1 MMRMKNVMRTGVVV
15 VVVFLTSII
24 GMVFSSKA
32 VLATTSADST
42 FSQLIREID
51 CSHTV
56 YSRAVGQVNDAECDV
71 FAPKYDYSV
80 IKDNGYPVIYGV
92 YDAVHTVINPMTG
105 VHRLA
110 VELAGR
116 TFVLGVDPELTV
128 NGNAWVL
135 DLSNWPNTHP
145 GDTTLVI
152 ERGKTYLGE
161 IVSST
166 RAYGS
171 ALQINHAVPFTITI
185 PPRILPSTPP
195 VIPSSPAIPAVSAAA
210 TGIKSGKDLA
220 NTGANMWFMVI
231 AALGMIIIAFILLIR
246 NRRGGSH
253 EP

>member
-1 MMRMKNVMRTGVVV
+1 MRMKNIMRTGAV
-15 VVVFLTSII
+15 VVVFLTAMISVI
-24 GMVFSSKA
+24 FSSKA
-32 VLATTSADST
+32 ALATTSADST

-56 YSRAVGQVNDAECDV
+56 YSRAVSQVNDVECDV
-71 FAPKYDYSV
+71 FAPKYDHSV

-92 YDAVHTVINPMTG
+92 YDAVHTVIDPVTG
-105 VHRLA
+105 AHQLA
-110 VELAGR
+110 IEFAGR
-116 TFVLGVDPELTV
+116 VFVLGVDPELTV

-161 IVSST
+161 ITSST

-185 PPRILPSTPP
+185 PPRILPPTPP

-231 AALGMIIIAFILLIR
+231 AASGMIIIAFILLIR
-246 NRRGGSH
+246 NRRGGGH

>member
-1 MMRMKNVMRTGVVV
+1 MMRMKNVMRTGAI
-15 VVVFLTSII
+15 VVVFLTAII
-24 GMVFSSKA
+24 GVVFNSKA
-32 VLATTSADST
+32 ALATTSADST

-56 YSRAVGQVNDAECDV
+56 YSRAVGQVNDVECDV
-71 FAPKYDYSV
+71 FAPKYDHSV

-92 YDAVHTVINPMTG
+92 YDAVHTVIDPVTG
-105 VHRLA
+105 VHKLA
-110 VELAGR
+110 IKFAGR
-116 TFVLGVDPELTV
+116 MFTLGVDPELTV

-135 DLSNWPNTHP
+135 DLSKWPKMHP

-161 IVSST
+161 IASST
-166 RAYGS
+166 QAYGS

-195 VIPSSPAIPAVSAAA
+195 VIPPAVPDVSAAA

-220 NTGANMWFMVI
+220 NTGANMWFIVI
-231 AALGMIIIAFILLIR
+231 AASGMIIIAFILLIR

>member
-1 MMRMKNVMRTGVVV
+1 MMRMKNVIRAGAV

-24 GMVFSSKA
+24 SVVFNSKA
-32 VLATTSADST
+32 ALATTSADST

-56 YSRAVGQVNDAECDV
+56 YSRAVGQVNDVECDV
-71 FAPKYDYSV
+71 FAPKYDHSV
-80 IKDNGYPVIYGV
+80 IKDNGYPVIYGA
-92 YDAVHTVINPMTG
+92 YDAVHTVIDPATG
-105 VHRLA
+105 VHQLA
-110 VELAGR
+110 IEFAGR
-116 TFVLGVDPELTV
+116 VFVLGVDPELTV

-161 IVSST
+161 ITSST

-185 PPRILPSTPP
+185 PPRILPPTPP
-195 VIPSSPAIPAVSAAA
+195 VIPSSPAVPVVSAA
-210 TGIKSGKDLA
+210 TTDVKPGKDLA
-220 NTGANMWFMVI
+220 NTGANVWFMVM

-246 NRRGGSH
+246 NRRGGGH

>member
-1 MMRMKNVMRTGVVV
+1 MMRMKNIMRTGAV
-15 VVVFLTSII
+15 VVVFLTAII
-24 GMVFSSKA
+24 GVVFNSKA
-32 VLATTSADST
+32 ALATTSADST

-56 YSRAVGQVNDAECDV
+56 YSRAVGQVNDVECDV
-71 FAPKYDYSV
+71 FAPKYDHSV
-80 IKDNGYPVIYGV
+80 IKDNGYPVIYGA
-92 YDAVHTVINPMTG
+92 YDAVHTVIDSVTG
-105 VHRLA
+105 VHQLA
-110 VELAGR
+110 VEFAGR
-116 TFVLGVDPELTV
+116 VFVLGVDPELTV

-161 IVSST
+161 ITSST

-171 ALQINHAVPFTITI
+171 ALQINHAVPFTVTI
-185 PPRILPSTPP
+185 PPRILPPAAP
-195 VIPSSPAIPAVSAAA
+195 VIPPAPAVPVVSAV
-210 TGIKSGKDLA
+210 IKDVKSSKKLA
-220 NTGANMWFMVI
+220 NTGVNMWFIVI
-231 AALGMIIIAFILLIR
+231 AASGMIIIAFILLIR

>member
-1 MMRMKNVMRTGVVV
+1 MRTGAVA
-15 VVVFLTSII
+15 VVFLTAII
-24 GMVFSSKA
+24 GVVFNSKA
-32 VLATTSADST
+32 ALATTSADST

-71 FAPKYDYSV
+71 FAPKYDHSV

-92 YDAVHTVINPMTG
+92 YDAVHTVIDPVTG
-105 VHRLA
+105 VHQLA
-110 VELAGR
+110 VEFAGR
-116 TFVLGVDPELTV
+116 VFVLGVDPELTV

-161 IVSST
+161 ITSST

-195 VIPSSPAIPAVSAAA
+195 VIPPAVPDVSAAA

-231 AALGMIIIAFILLIR
+231 TALGMIIIAFILLIR

>member
-1 MMRMKNVMRTGVVV
+1 MMRMKNIMRTGAV
-15 VVVFLTSII
+15 VVVFLTAII
-24 GMVFSSKA
+24 GVVFNSKA
-32 VLATTSADST
+32 ALATTSADST

-56 YSRAVGQVNDAECDV
+56 YSRAVGQVNDVECDV
-71 FAPKYDYSV
+71 FAPKYDHSV
-80 IKDNGYPVIYGV
+80 IKDNGYPVIYGA
-92 YDAVHTVINPMTG
+92 YDAVHTVIDSVTG
-105 VHRLA
+105 VHQLA
-110 VELAGR
+110 VEFAGR
-116 TFVLGVDPELTV
+116 VFVLGVDPELTV

-161 IVSST
+161 ITSST

-171 ALQINHAVPFTITI
+171 ALQINHAVPFTVTI
-185 PPRILPSTPP
+185 PPRILPPAAP
-195 VIPSSPAIPAVSAAA
+195 VIPPAPAVPVVSAV
-210 TGIKSGKDLA
+210 IKDVKSSKKLA
-220 NTGANMWFMVI
+220 NTGVNMRFIVI
-231 AALGMIIIAFILLIR
+231 AASGMIIIAFILLIR

>member
-1 MMRMKNVMRTGVVV
+1 MMRMKNIMKTGAV
-15 VVVFLTSII
+15 VVVFLTAII
-24 GMVFSSKA
+24 GVVFNSKA
-32 VLATTSADST
+32 TLATTSADST

-71 FAPKYDYSV
+71 FAPKYDHSV

-92 YDAVHTVINPMTG
+92 YDAVHTVIDPVTG
-105 VHRLA
+105 VHQLA
-110 VELAGR
+110 VEFDGR
-116 TFVLGVDPELTV
+116 VFVLGVDPELTV

-161 IVSST
+161 ITSST

-195 VIPSSPAIPAVSAAA
+195 VIPPAVPDVSAAA

>member
-1 MMRMKNVMRTGVVV
+1 MMRMKNIMRTGAV
-15 VVVFLTSII
+15 VVVFLTAMI
-24 GMVFSSKA
+24 GVIFSSKA
-32 VLATTSADST
+32 ALATTSADST

-56 YSRAVGQVNDAECDV
+56 YNRAVGQVNDVECDV

-92 YDAVHTVINPMTG
+92 YDAVHTVIDPVTG
-105 VHRLA
+105 VHQLA
-110 VELAGR
+110 VEFAGR
-116 TFVLGVDPELTV
+116 VFVLGVDPELTV

-161 IVSST
+161 IASST
-166 RAYGS
+166 QAYGS

-185 PPRILPSTPP
+185 PPRILPPMPP
-195 VIPSSPAIPAVSAAA
+195 VIPPAPAVPIVSAAA
-210 TGIKSGKDLA
+210 TDVKPGKDLA
-220 NTGANMWFMVI
+220 NTGANMWLMVM

>member
-1 MMRMKNVMRTGVVV
+1 MRTGAV
-15 VVVFLTSII
+15 VVVFLTAII
-24 GMVFSSKA
+24 GVVFNSKA
-32 VLATTSADST
+32 ALATTSADST

-56 YSRAVGQVNDAECDV
+56 YSRAVGQVNDVECDV
-71 FAPKYDYSV
+71 FAPKYDHSV

-92 YDAVHTVINPMTG
+92 YDAVHTVIDPVTG
-105 VHRLA
+105 VHKLA
-110 VELAGR
+110 IKFAGR
-116 TFVLGVDPELTV
+116 MFTLGVDPELTV

-161 IVSST
+161 ITSST

-195 VIPSSPAIPAVSAAA
+195 VIPPAVPDVSAAA

-231 AALGMIIIAFILLIR
+231 TALGMIIIAFILLIR

>member
-1 MMRMKNVMRTGVVV
+1 M
-15 VVVFLTSII
+15 I
-24 GMVFSSKA
+24 GMNNKTRIVAANAVFITTIVGVIFNSEVTRA
-32 VLATTSADST
+32 MTSAGST
-42 FSQLIREID
+42 FSQVIRELD
-51 CSHTV
+51 CSHTT
-56 YSRAVGQVNDAECDV
+56 YSKAVGQVNDVECDV
-71 FAPKYDYSV
+71 FAPKYEHSV
-80 IKDNGYPVIYGV
+80 IKDNGYPVIYGA
-92 YDAVHTVINPMTG
+92 YDAVHTVIDPVTG
-105 VHRLA
+105 VHQLA
-110 VELAGR
+110 VEFAGR
-116 TFVLGVDPELTV
+116 VFVLGVDPELTV

-161 IVSST
+161 ITSST

-195 VIPSSPAIPAVSAAA
+195 VIPPAVPDVSAAA

-231 AALGMIIIAFILLIR
+231 TALGMIIIAFILLIR
-246 NRRGGSH
+246 NRRGGGH
-253 EP
+253 GP

>member
-1 MMRMKNVMRTGVVV
+1 MKMKNRIRTGI
-15 VVVFLTSII
+15 VVVFLTVII
-24 GMVFSSKA
+24 GVVFSSKVA
-32 VLATTSADST
+32 LATTSADST
-42 FSQLIREID
+42 FSQVIRELD
-51 CSHTV
+51 CSHTT
-56 YSRAVGQVNDAECDV
+56 YSKAVGQVNDAECDV
-71 FAPKYDYSV
+71 FAPKYDHSL

-145 GDTTLVI
+145 GDTTLVL

-161 IVSST
+161 ITSLT
-166 RAYGS
+166 QAYGS
-171 ALQINHAVPFTITI
+171 AQQISHAVPFTITI
-185 PPRILPSTPP
+185 PPMILPPKPPAIPSTPTIP
-195 VIPSSPAIPAVSAAA
+195 VIPVTVAQVKSS
-210 TGIKSGKDLA
+210 KNLA
-220 NTGANMWFMVI
+220 NTGANMWLILVT
-231 AALGMIIIAFILLIR
+231 ASGMIIIAFILLIR
-246 NRRGGSH
+246 NRRGGGH

>member
-1 MMRMKNVMRTGVVV
+1 MMRMKNIIRTGAV
-15 VVVFLTSII
+15 VVVFLTAMI
-24 GMVFSSKA
+24 GVILNSKVA
-32 VLATTSADST
+32 LATTSADST

-56 YSRAVGQVNDAECDV
+56 YSRAVGQVNDVECDV
-71 FAPKYDYSV
+71 FAPKYDHSV

-92 YDAVHTVINPMTG
+92 YDAVHTVIDPVTG
-105 VHRLA
+105 VHKLA
-110 VELAGR
+110 IKFAGR
-116 TFVLGVDPELTV
+116 MFTLGVDPELTV
-128 NGNAWVL
+128 NGNAWIL
-135 DLSNWPNTHP
+135 DLSKWSKMHP

-161 IVSST
+161 ITSST

-171 ALQINHAVPFTITI
+171 ALQINHAVPFIITI
-185 PPRILPSTPP
+185 PPRILLSTPP
-195 VIPSSPAIPAVSAAA
+195 VIPPAVPDVSAAA

>member
-1 MMRMKNVMRTGVVV
+1 MRMKNIMKTGAV
-15 VVVFLTSII
+15 VVVFLTAII
-24 GMVFSSKA
+24 GVVFNSKA
-32 VLATTSADST
+32 TLATTSADST

-71 FAPKYDYSV
+71 FAPKYDHSV

-92 YDAVHTVINPMTG
+92 YDAVHTVIDPVTG
-105 VHRLA
+105 VHQLA
-110 VELAGR
+110 VEFAGR
-116 TFVLGVDPELTV
+116 VFVLGVDPELTV

-161 IVSST
+161 ITSST

-195 VIPSSPAIPAVSAAA
+195 VIPPAVPAVSAAA

-246 NRRGGSH
+246 NRRGGGH

>member
-1 MMRMKNVMRTGVVV
+1 
-15 VVVFLTSII
+15 
-24 GMVFSSKA
+24 
-32 VLATTSADST
+32 
-42 FSQLIREID
+42 
-51 CSHTV
+51 
-56 YSRAVGQVNDAECDV
+56 
-71 FAPKYDYSV
+71 
-80 IKDNGYPVIYGV
+80 
-92 YDAVHTVINPMTG
+92 MTG
-105 VHRLA
+105 AHQLA
-110 VELAGR
+110 IEFAGR
-116 TFVLGVDPELTV
+116 AFVLGVDPELTV

-161 IVSST
+161 ITSST

-185 PPRILPSTPP
+185 PPRTLPPTPP
-195 VIPSSPAIPAVSAAA
+195 VIPSSPAVPAVSAVA

-220 NTGANMWFMVI
+220 NTGANMWFMVMV
-231 AALGMIIIAFILLIR
+231 ALGMIIIAFILLIR

>member
-1 MMRMKNVMRTGVVV
+1 MKMKNIIRTGVVV
-15 VVVFLTSII
+15 VFLTVII

-32 VLATTSADST
+32 ALAITSADST
-42 FSQLIREID
+42 FSQVIREID

-56 YSRAVGQVNDAECDV
+56 YSRAVGQVNDVECDV
-71 FAPKYDYSV
+71 FAPKYDHSV

-92 YDAVHTVINPMTG
+92 YDAVHTVIDPVTG
-105 VHRLA
+105 VHQLA
-110 VELAGR
+110 VEFAGR
-116 TFVLGVDPELTV
+116 VFVLGVDPELTV

-161 IVSST
+161 ITSST

-195 VIPSSPAIPAVSAAA
+195 VIPPAVPDVSAAA
-210 TGIKSGKDLA
+210 TDIKSGKDLA

-231 AALGMIIIAFILLIR
+231 TALGMIIIAFILLIR

>member
-1 MMRMKNVMRTGVVV
+1 MRMKNIMRTGAV
-15 VVVFLTSII
+15 VVVFLTAII
-24 GMVFSSKA
+24 GVVFNSKA
-32 VLATTSADST
+32 ALATTSADST

-56 YSRAVGQVNDAECDV
+56 YSRAVGQVNDVECDV
-71 FAPKYDYSV
+71 FAPKYDHSV
-80 IKDNGYPVIYGV
+80 IKDNGYPVIYGA
-92 YDAVHTVINPMTG
+92 YDAVHTVIDSVTG
-105 VHRLA
+105 VHQLA
-110 VELAGR
+110 VEFAGR
-116 TFVLGVDPELTV
+116 VFVLGVDPELTV

-161 IVSST
+161 ITSST

-171 ALQINHAVPFTITI
+171 ALQINHAVPFTVTI
-185 PPRILPSTPP
+185 PPRILPPAAP
-195 VIPSSPAIPAVSAAA
+195 VIPPAPAVPVVSAV
-210 TGIKSGKDLA
+210 IKDVKSSKKLA
-220 NTGANMWFMVI
+220 NTGVNMWFIVI
-231 AALGMIIIAFILLIR
+231 AASGMIIIAFILLIR

>member
-1 MMRMKNVMRTGVVV
+1 MMRMKNIIRTGAV
-15 VVVFLTSII
+15 VVVFLTAMI
-24 GMVFSSKA
+24 GVILNSKVA
-32 VLATTSADST
+32 LATTSADST

-56 YSRAVGQVNDAECDV
+56 YGRAVGQVNDVECDV
-71 FAPKYDYSV
+71 FAPKYDHSV

-128 NGNAWVL
+128 NGNAWIL
-135 DLSNWPNTHP
+135 DLSKWLKMHP
-145 GDTTLVI
+145 GDTTLVL
-152 ERGKTYLGE
+152 EHGKTYFGD
-161 IVSST
+161 ITSST
-166 RAYGS
+166 QAYGS

-195 VIPSSPAIPAVSAAA
+195 VIPPAPAVPVVSAAN
-210 TGIKSGKDLA
+210 TDVKPGKDLA
-220 NTGANMWFMVI
+220 NTGANMWLMVM

>member
-1 MMRMKNVMRTGVVV
+1 MMKKENIMRTGVA
-15 VVVFLTSII
+15 VVVFLTAII
-24 GMVFSSKA
+24 GVVFSSKVA
-32 VLATTSADST
+32 LATTSADST

-56 YSRAVGQVNDAECDV
+56 YSKAVGQVNDAECDV
-71 FAPKYDYSV
+71 FAPKYDHSV

-128 NGNAWVL
+128 NGNAWIL
-135 DLSNWPNTHP
+135 DLSKWSKMHP
-145 GDTTLVI
+145 GDTTLVL
-152 ERGKTYLGE
+152 EHGKTYFGD
-161 IVSST
+161 ITSST
-166 RAYGS
+166 QAYGS
-171 ALQINHAVPFTITI
+171 ALHINHATLFAITI
-185 PPRILPSTPP
+185 PPRILPPTPP
-195 VIPSSPAIPAVSAAA
+195 VIPPAPAVPVVSAA
-210 TGIKSGKDLA
+210 TTDVKPGKDLA
-220 NTGANMWFMVI
+220 NTGANMWLMVI

>member
-1 MMRMKNVMRTGVVV
+1 MRMKNIMRTGAVA
-15 VVVFLTSII
+15 VVFLTAII
-24 GMVFSSKA
+24 GVVFNSKA
-32 VLATTSADST
+32 ALATTSADST

-71 FAPKYDYSV
+71 FAPKYDHSV

-92 YDAVHTVINPMTG
+92 YDAVHTVIDPVTG
-105 VHRLA
+105 VHQLA
-110 VELAGR
+110 VEFAGR
-116 TFVLGVDPELTV
+116 VFVLGVDPELTV

-161 IVSST
+161 ITSST

-195 VIPSSPAIPAVSAAA
+195 VIPPAVPDVSAAA

-231 AALGMIIIAFILLIR
+231 TALGMIIIAFILLIR

>member
-1 MMRMKNVMRTGVVV
+1 MGVGAV
-15 VVVFLTSII
+15 VVVFLTSMI
-24 GMVFSSKA
+24 GVIFSSKA
-32 VLATTSADST
+32 ALATTSADST

-56 YSRAVGQVNDAECDV
+56 YSRAVGQVNDVECDV
-71 FAPKYDYSV
+71 FAPKYDHSV
-80 IKDNGYPVIYGV
+80 IKDNGYPVIYGA
-92 YDAVHTVINPMTG
+92 YDAVHTVIDPVTG
-105 VHRLA
+105 VHKLA
-110 VELAGR
+110 IKFAGR
-116 TFVLGVDPELTV
+116 TFTLGVDPELTV

-135 DLSNWPNTHP
+135 DLSIDLSKWPKMHP
-145 GDTTLVI
+145 GDTALVL
-152 ERGKTYLGE
+152 EYGKTYFGD
-161 IVSST
+161 ITSST
-166 RAYGS
+166 QAYGS

-195 VIPSSPAIPAVSAAA
+195 VIPPAVPDVSAAA

-231 AALGMIIIAFILLIR
+231 TALGMIIIAFILLIR

>member
-1 MMRMKNVMRTGVVV
+1 MGVGTV
-15 VVVFLTSII
+15 VVVFLTAII
-24 GMVFSSKA
+24 GVVFNSKA
-32 VLATTSADST
+32 ALATTSADST

-56 YSRAVGQVNDAECDV
+56 YSKAVGQVNDAECDV
-71 FAPKYDYSV
+71 FAPKYDHSV

-145 GDTTLVI
+145 GDTTLVL

-161 IVSST
+161 ITSLT
-166 RAYGS
+166 QAYGS
-171 ALQINHAVPFTITI
+171 AQQISHAVPFTITI
-185 PPRILPSTPP
+185 PPMILPPKPPAIPSTPTIP
-195 VIPSSPAIPAVSAAA
+195 VIPATVAQVKSS
-210 TGIKSGKDLA
+210 KNLA
-220 NTGANMWFMVI
+220 NTGANMWLILVT
-231 AALGMIIIAFILLIR
+231 ASGMIIIAFILLIR
-246 NRRGGSH
+246 NRRGGGH

>member
-1 MMRMKNVMRTGVVV
+1 MKKENTMRAGAV
-15 VVVFLTSII
+15 VVVFLTAII
-24 GMVFSSKA
+24 GVIFNGK
-32 VLATTSADST
+32 VTLATTSADST

-56 YSRAVGQVNDAECDV
+56 YSKAVGQMNDVECDV
-71 FAPKYDYSV
+71 FAPKYDHSV

-92 YDAVHTVINPMTG
+92 YDAVHTVVDPVTG
-105 VHRLA
+105 VHQLA

-116 TFVLGVDPELTV
+116 VFVLGVDPEMTA

-161 IVSST
+161 ITSST

-185 PPRILPSTPP
+185 SPRILPSTPP
-195 VIPSSPAIPAVSAAA
+195 VIPPAVPDVSAAA